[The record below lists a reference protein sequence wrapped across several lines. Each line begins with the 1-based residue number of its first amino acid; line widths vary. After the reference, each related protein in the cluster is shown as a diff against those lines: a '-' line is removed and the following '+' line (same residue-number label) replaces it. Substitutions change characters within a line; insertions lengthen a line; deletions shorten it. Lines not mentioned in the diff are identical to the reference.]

1 MKRVYLSLLFI
12 TPFMLKGVTTVQA
25 APVEALAT
33 IDITEAPEVSHELQT
48 TPISAGSYDTGTAL
62 ALGIIN
68 SNIGFSSVRL
78 KWDRAVN
85 PAASSAAR
93 EAYVID
99 ATKGQE
105 KKIQV
110 GFEVQHGD
118 QMTDGGDDSVNVTWE
133 GGQKLNDYGYSVIL
147 TRPETLAAGHYKV
160 AVQADVTII

>member
-1 MKRVYLSLLFI
+1 VTAFI
-12 TPFMLKGVTTVQA
+12 LKGLTTAQA

-33 IDITEAPEVSHELQT
+33 IDITEAPVISHELQT

-68 SNIGFSSVRL
+68 SNTGFSSVRL

-85 PAASSAAR
+85 PAVSGAAR
-93 EAYVID
+93 EAYVVD
-99 ATKGQE
+99 TTGEKE

-110 GFEVQHGD
+110 SFEVQHGD
-118 QMTDGGDDSVNVTWE
+118 QMTDGGDDAVNVTWT
-133 GGQKLNDYGYSVIL
+133 GGQKLTDYGYSVIL

-160 AVQADVTII
+160 AVLADVTII